1 MGSDSVGNGSPQ
13 AQGVTR
19 RSVLRGVGAGA
30 LATGAASILAACSS
44 GIKGSG
50 PSSSSGTIN
59 IGFITP

>member
-1 MGSDSVGNGSPQ
+1 MSPDGADGKPPQ
-13 AQGVTR
+13 EQGVAR